1 MPAVPNNFG
10 SLTFYNYYF
19 KNGSRQI
26 SEASNVLNTSLI
38 RLRASFNIT
47 NIEELSL
54 FYKNNKPANT
64 IKIPNLIHAFGKEER
79 TDNEQE
85 NGIGAVYDNA
95 NPTGNRWVDGSGE
108 PVSYSVVV
116 CFEKET
122 SEVYLDLDD
131 SYIDFSKW
139 SKLPRKEI
147 TNLINTST
155 KSKTP
160 ISFKDLGVDGSL
172 VNKDE
177 GGKGGLYGCY
187 VHDIKGSEINKIE
200 LWKNE
205 GDDTP
210 EETLNKGGVKIIY
223 ATQSAASPKN
233 TPKKTTKYP
242 IKTYLYFIPSPWK
255 GPKLGEIILAEY
267 DIFSLISN
275 ILDNGCPGTWG
286 TVTGELLKTFN
297 HQYIRAYKADMIQL
311 ATKLNI
317 KLEKKANNEFKFNTK
332 IPQLNFQNF
341 QPLGKIAPAPADELY
356 QQISKV
362 YNK

>member
-1 MPAVPNNFG
+1 
-10 SLTFYNYYF
+10 
-19 KNGSRQI
+19 
-26 SEASNVLNTSLI
+26 
-38 RLRASFNIT
+38 LRSSFNIS

-64 IKIPNLIHAFGKEER
+64 IKIPNLIHAFGEEGR
-79 TDNEQE
+79 TDNEQD
-85 NGIGAVYDNA
+85 NVIGAVYDNT
-95 NPTGNRWVDGSGE
+95 NPIGNRWVDGSGE

-116 CFEKET
+116 CFEKRT

-131 SYIDFSKW
+131 SYIDFNKW

-147 TNLINTST
+147 TNLINTSL
-155 KSKTP
+155 KSKNP
-160 ISFKDLGVDGSL
+160 ISFKDLDIDGSL

-205 GDDTP
+205 GEDTP
-210 EETLNKGGVKIIY
+210 EDTFNKGGVKIIY
-223 ATQSAASPKN
+223 ATQAAASPKN
-233 TPKKTTKYP
+233 TPKNTTKYP
-242 IKTYLYFIPSPWK
+242 IKTYLYFIPSIYRE
-255 GPKLGEIILAEY
+255 PKPGEIILAEY

-275 ILDNGCPGTWG
+275 ILDNGVPGTWG

-311 ATKLNI
+311 ASKLNI

-341 QPLGKIAPAPADELY
+341 QALGKITPSPAEELY
-356 QQISKV
+356 QQISKI